1 MPVLAYPARLDRL
14 AAHGI
19 GLWDTVA
26 SAQRTGSLDTAMR
39 AVAPAALAE
48 FVITLPHLRAICF
61 NGAAAAKIG
70 RREFAGTAITLID
83 LPSSS
88 PAYAAMPYS
97 EKRKYWLILKD
108 FLR

>member
-1 MPVLAYPARLDRL
+1 
-14 AAHGI
+14 
-19 GLWDTVA
+19 
-26 SAQRTGSLDTAMR
+26 MR

-48 FVITLPHLRAICF
+48 LVITLPHLRAICF